1 MTDSE
6 KDRELLDANPILV
19 PALTPELFK
28 KMVVKNGADRILF
41 ASDSPWCDQKET
53 FELVDACLD
62 EKDKNAVFY
71 ENALKLL
78 R

>member
-1 MTDSE
+1 
-6 KDRELLDANPILV
+6 
-19 PALTPELFK
+19 
-28 KMVVKNGADRILF
+28 DRILF